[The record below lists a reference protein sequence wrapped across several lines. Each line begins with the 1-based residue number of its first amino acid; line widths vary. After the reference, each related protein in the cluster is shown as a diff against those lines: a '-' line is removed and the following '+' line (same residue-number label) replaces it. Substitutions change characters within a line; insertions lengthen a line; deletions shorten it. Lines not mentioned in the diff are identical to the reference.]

1 MHFRNVLIIKP
12 GAIGDLLHL
21 TPVLR
26 ALKGL
31 NPATSITI
39 LVGSRVTASLFENN
53 PDVSEAI
60 VFDKKGE
67 HRSLT
72 GLLSLRRL
80 LRERDF
86 DLVLNFQRSNLK
98 AWLLAS
104 AAFPCRCLVYRKA
117 RGRVVHA
124 VVNHL
129 ETLAPLGI
137 DPHAADRRLHF
148 FPSPQDETFADREL
162 RTRGLAGATVI
173 AFNPGTAHAVK
184 CWPVERFAELGD
196 RLKEELG
203 VEIVILGSAGER
215 ALAEGIMARMRHS
228 AHDLTGCSLGELGAL
243 LERSALL
250 VTGDTGPMHVASAV
264 GTRVVAL
271 HGPTSP
277 ERSGPVGE
285 GHRIVMHREF
295 CCCPCN
301 SFKCKNRVFRECMER
316 ITVEEVFF
324 AVKEMLAERGNNA

>member
-1 MHFRNVLIIKP
+1 MHYRNILIIKP

-21 TPVLR
+21 TPVMR

-31 NPATSITI
+31 NPAASITI
-39 LVGSRVTASLFENN
+39 LVGSRVSASLFENN

-60 VFDKKGE
+60 VFERKGE
-67 HRSLT
+67 HRSLR
-72 GLLSLRRL
+72 GLLSLRRR
-80 LRERDF
+80 LRERRF

-104 AAFPCRCLVYRKA
+104 AAFPCQVLVYHNA

-137 DPHAADRRLHF
+137 DPSAADRSLYF
-148 FPSPQDETFADREL
+148 FPSPEDEAFADGEFRS
-162 RTRGLAGATVI
+162 RGLVGATVI
-173 AFNPGTAHAVK
+173 AFNPGTGHAVK
-184 CWPVERFAELGD
+184 CWPVERFAELGL
-196 RLKEELG
+196 RLRSDLG
-203 VEIVILGSAGER
+203 AEVVILGSAGEK
-215 ALAEGIMARMRHS
+215 ALAEGIMARMRHP

-243 LERSALL
+243 LRRSALL
-250 VTGDTGPMHVASAV
+250 VTGDTGPMHIASAV

-271 HGPTSP
+271 YGPISP

-285 GHRIVMHREF
+285 GHRIVMHGELP
-295 CCCPCN
+295 CCPCN
-301 SFKCKNRVFRECMER
+301 SFKCKNRVFRECMEA
-316 ITVEEVFF
+316 ITVGEVFA
-324 AVKEMLAERGNNA
+324 AVREMLAEKTV